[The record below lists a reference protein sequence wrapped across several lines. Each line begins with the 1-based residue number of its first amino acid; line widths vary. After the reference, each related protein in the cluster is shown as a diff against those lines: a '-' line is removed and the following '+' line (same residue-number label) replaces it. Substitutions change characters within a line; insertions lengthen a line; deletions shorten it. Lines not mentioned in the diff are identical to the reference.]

1 MIPFDFE
8 YYRPDTV
15 EEAVKLYETLSSG
28 GKKVIY
34 YGGGT
39 EFISMARMNNMYAD
53 AVIDTKGIRECNAYQ
68 LENERLT
75 IGSAVTLT
83 KIAELN
89 IFTLLTL
96 AVSRIA
102 DHTIQD
108 KITLGGN
115 IIGSI
120 IYKESL
126 LPLLVSD
133 SEIVLVG
140 PKGRRNVPINEAFS
154 KKLSFEEGEMLLRVN
169 IDKRY
174 LELPYSHVKRTKN
187 EKIDYPLI
195 TMVAI
200 NDRGKLKVAFSGLCD
215 YPFRSRD
222 MENVLNDRG
231 KNYEERINIAIG
243 KVPGRILT
251 DVSGSKE
258 YRQFVFGLMLG
269 EVFNKLGVD

>member
-15 EEAVKLYETLSSG
+15 EEAVKLYERLSSK

-53 AVIDTKGIRECNAYQ
+53 AVIDIKGIRECNVYQ
-68 LENERLT
+68 LENDRLT
-75 IGSAVTLT
+75 IGAAVTLT

-89 IFTLLTL
+89 IFPLLTL

-258 YRQFVFGLMLG
+258 YRQF
-269 EVFNKLGVD
+269 